1 MQKPTTGGTAAALNA
16 GARPRFAQRSAAAP
30 SRAQAPPRFAAAPA
44 TAVQQRRR
52 LSNAWRVEA
61 AWSVSGKS
69 TTIVLSSRAAKR
81 RVLLDCGGTGVSCA
95 EADVVLITHGHVDH
109 LGGVFVHARSRQT
122 PATYLVP
129 AEIVPQVAAIR
140 EAFEAVDGH
149 ALAMTIVG
157 VTPDEPVHLGKGLV
171 VMPVR
176 TQHRVPSV
184 GYLLQS
190 HRRLQRQ
197 GGALAEATSD
207 ELVTEVAY
215 SGDCVAASL
224 DARLLSAP
232 LCIVEATFL
241 GVQGNSKDGEAAAAE
256 HAHVLLSQL
265 EARAAQVPDV
275 GQNLLL
281 CHFSARYSPAV
292 IRERCAQA
300 SFWAGRPVAMALT
313 AFGVTGRQAN
323 RGSSDDDV
331 VWTVRREAG

>member
-1 MQKPTTGGTAAALNA
+1 M
-16 GARPRFAQRSAAAP
+16 
-30 SRAQAPPRFAAAPA
+30 
-44 TAVQQRRR
+44 
-52 LSNAWRVEA
+52 
-61 AWSVSGKS
+61 
-69 TTIVLSSRAAKR
+69 LSSRAAKR
-81 RVLLDCGGTGVSCA
+81 RVLLDCGGTGISCS

-109 LGGVFVHARSRQT
+109 LGGIFVHARSRQT

-149 ALAMTIVG
+149 ALAMHVVG
-157 VTPDEPVHLGKGLV
+157 VTPDEPVQLGKGLV
-171 VMPVR
+171 VTPVR

-190 HRRLQRQ
+190 RRRHHQSTDAAPR
-197 GGALAEATSD
+197 D

-215 SGDCVAASL
+215 SGDCVATTM

-232 LCIVEATFL
+232 LCVIEATFL
-241 GVQGNSKDGEAAAAE
+241 GVQGSKDGEAAAAE

-265 EARAAQVPDV
+265 EKRAAQVPDV

-281 CHFSARYSPAV
+281 CHFSARYSPTV
-292 IRERCAQA
+292 IRDRCAQA
-300 SFWAGRPVAMALT
+300 SFWGGRPVAMALS
-313 AFGVTGRQAN
+313 AFGMTGWQAN

-331 VWTVRREAG
+331 VWTAAAAVDDAVAVDVEVAAVEG